1 MAVAVMMVAVV
12 VTVVGVIMAVIVMPV
27 VVGGMIMVMVVP
39 AMSIG
44 AAFRLKR
51 ALDLQH
57 PGAESGEHF
66 GDDMVAPDPQPCPPD
81 LGLEMTVAEMPGKA
95 HEMGGIAALDLEG

>member
-12 VTVVGVIMAVIVMPV
+12 VTVVGVIMAVIVMPVVVMPV

-95 HEMGGIAALDLEG
+95 HEMGGI